1 MQKGLKVKAGTT
13 ILLEAEVF
21 GKPMP
26 RVTWKRGDDS
36 LKSAE
41 GQVITQQRH
50 HFQLEMT
57 AVTKE
62 HTGTYTILAENAS
75 GSKTADIQVNV
86 LGEYFHVVF
95 GVVFRNSTTHFKG
108 QRSKYVYSTSKFER
122 SATSYDVIAKHA
134 ACVCGGAG
142 VFCE

>member
-1 MQKGLKVKAGTT
+1 MQKGLKVKAGATVV
-13 ILLEAEVF
+13 LEAEVF

-36 LKSAE
+36 LKSDE
-41 GQVITQQRH
+41 GQVISHQRH

-75 GSKTADIQVNV
+75 GSKAAEVQVNV
-86 LGEYFHVVF
+86 LGEYFHVF
-95 GVVFRNSTTHFKG
+95 SNNICKNPVVIFHTDYKLFSHEFPSFTNRYAS
-108 QRSKYVYSTSKFER
+108 
-122 SATSYDVIAKHA
+122 IL
-134 ACVCGGAG
+134 
-142 VFCE
+142 